1 MRDSRAIAR
10 AAGAS
15 AIIVAF
21 PKMRRLEHAEARQ
34 EWRGV
39 LALLRLWRRRWLE
52 RREMRDLA
60 LLQPVSVLEDAGI
73 SREEAWRRA
82 RTPFWSP

>member
-1 MRDSRAIAR
+1 MRDPRTIAQ

-15 AIIVAF
+15 AIILAF
-21 PKMRRLEHAEARQ
+21 PTIRRPEHSEAPK

-39 LALLRLWRRRWLE
+39 LAVPRLWRRRWLE

-60 LLQPVSVLEDAGI
+60 LRQPDSVLEDAGI

-82 RTPFWSP
+82 RKPFWLP